1 MARNGIEILNW
12 NEVKNAKPGLHS
24 DGANL
29 YLRVSKGTRGNLRKS
44 WIFRYELAG
53 NKPRDMGLGS
63 IDIYSLDEVRELARG
78 YRKLLKEGID
88 PIDQRARDRAKA
100 ATEAAAM
107 APKPTFDKCA
117 ADYIKAHERKWSNR
131 THAGQWQ
138 SSLAT
143 FASPVIG
150 SMPVDTIT
158 TAHLLKV
165 LQPIWYTRT
174 VTASRVRQRIESV
187 LDFAKVIG
195 DRDGENPAR
204 WRGHLDKLLPAKSKL
219 KSVEHHP
226 ALPYAEIGAF
236 MEKLRERPRGRESMS
251 KLALEFCI
259 LTAAR
264 RAEVLGA
271 TWQEVDFDAKT
282 WTVPKTRMKGRRDH
296 RVPLSTAA
304 VEVLRKVQAMTQ
316 GQPATIFHNDVT
328 GRQLGTSVLHD
339 VLHYLGDDL
348 TAHGFRSTFRDW
360 AAEQTNF
367 PREVCEMA
375 LAHRIG
381 DAAELAY
388 KRSDLFEKRR
398 LLMQE
403 WSNYCSARPAP
414 KGDVIP
420 FHAAAVEA

>member
-1 MARNGIEILNW
+1 M
-12 NEVKNAKPGLHS
+12 KSAKPGLHS

-88 PIDQRARDRAKA
+88 PIERAHHQTKA

-117 ADYIKAHERKWSNR
+117 ADYIKAHKRKSVKWDR
-131 THAGQWQ
+131 TPGNGNLRWRRSPPP
-138 SSLAT
+138 SSAQCRWT
-143 FASPVIG
+143 RSP
-150 SMPVDTIT
+150 PRT
-158 TAHLLKV
+158 HLLKV
-165 LQPIWYTRT
+165 SQPIWYTRT
-174 VTASRVRQRIESV
+174 VTASRVRQQIESV
-187 LDFAKVIG
+187 LDFAKN

-259 LTAAR
+259 LTAAG
-264 RAEVLGA
+264 RAEVLSASVAGSRLRR
-271 TWQEVDFDAKT
+271 ENVDGSKNKDEG
-282 WTVPKTRMKGRRDH
+282 P
-296 RVPLSTAA
+296 S
-304 VEVLRKVQAMTQ
+304 
-316 GQPATIFHNDVT
+316 
-328 GRQLGTSVLHD
+328 
-339 VLHYLGDDL
+339 
-348 TAHGFRSTFRDW
+348 RS
-360 AAEQTNF
+360 
-367 PREVCEMA
+367 
-375 LAHRIG
+375 
-381 DAAELAY
+381 
-388 KRSDLFEKRR
+388 
-398 LLMQE
+398 
-403 WSNYCSARPAP
+403 
-414 KGDVIP
+414 
-420 FHAAAVEA
+420 